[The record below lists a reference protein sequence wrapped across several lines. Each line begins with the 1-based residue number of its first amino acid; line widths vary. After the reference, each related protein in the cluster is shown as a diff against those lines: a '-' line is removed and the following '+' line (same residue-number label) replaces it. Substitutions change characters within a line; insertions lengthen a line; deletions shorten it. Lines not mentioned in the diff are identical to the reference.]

1 MVSKGKL
8 SNIFRL
14 YPNFPIQTML
24 LGNQILVEEKFIFLK
39 VFQEEMMIELEYHH
53 FVTFS

>member
-14 YPNFPIQTML
+14 YPNFPKQTML
-24 LGNQILVEEKFIFLK
+24 LGNQILVEKFILLK
-39 VFQEEMMIELEYHH
+39 VFQDEMMIELEYHH
-53 FVTFS
+53 FVTFN